1 MSESPSPPAARRT
14 ATEERVTRETR
25 IEVEVDLDGGGSSDI
40 EVPLPF
46 FRHMLES
53 FVKYSGMDVRLHG
66 SGDIDVDAHHLVEDC
81 GLTLG
86 AAISRALGDRAGIRR
101 FGHAYAPLDESL
113 VRCALDY
120 SNRPH
125 LEWEMKALTGRINDF
140 DVTVL
145 REFVQ
150 ALSQSAGI
158 SLHLDLIRGTN
169 LHHVAEAA
177 FKALG
182 LATREALAVVG
193 RAVPSTKGVL

>member
-1 MSESPSPPAARRT
+1 MRTPQPIPAVPRT
-14 ATEERVTRETR
+14 ATEERITKETSIR
-25 IEVEVDLDGGGSSDI
+25 VEVNLDGSGRADVD
-40 EVPLPF
+40 VPLPF

-53 FVKYSGMDVRLHG
+53 FVKYSGMDVLLHG

-81 GLTLG
+81 GLALG
-86 AAISRALGDRAGIRR
+86 AAMSRALGDRAGIRR

-125 LEWEMKALTGRINDF
+125 LEWEMKALTGPINDF

-145 REFVQ
+145 HEFVR
-150 ALSQSAGI
+150 ALAQSAGI
-158 SLHLDLIRGTN
+158 SVHVDLIRGAN

-182 LATREALAVVG
+182 LASRDALAVVG
-193 RAVPSTKGVL
+193 HGVPSTKGVL